1 MEKEINFGIG
11 FVTGRSNVCKVINSY
26 YEQIVEQTKRYS
38 KKINVTVFILFDTT
52 YQQTPREEF
61 YNIKPEVHKK
71 IKIVYITPEDIE
83 KGVGLPVLVTIPYIE
98 NFGVEKGGKRK

>member
-71 IKIVYITPEDIE
+71 IKIVLHYVQNYHI
-83 KGVGLPVLVTIPYIE
+83 IPMLMSRRSARLL
-98 NFGVEKGGKRK
+98 KHRKALS